1 MCRPAAQCVARVW
14 SVTELPVARPRV
26 WHLPQAGS
34 REESAV
40 PRVLLG
46 RQGIFSDARELVG
59 FELLFRAPGRE
70 GLRVDLWNARQQDRA
85 TEHVLAAAFFG
96 GVDVSEGLP
105 LFINCTRSYLVNRE
119 SYLRAPDEIVLE
131 VVESA
136 HADASLFDRLAELK
150 AAGYQV
156 AIDDFL
162 GTDSQRRLLE
172 LADFV
177 KIDYRD
183 LAARGPRLVAVARTG
198 DATLIAERIET
209 EATFEECL
217 DLGFEQFQ
225 GHLFERA
232 IVLERAEC
240 AIDAVGA

>member
-1 MCRPAAQCVARVW
+1 MCRLPAPCIARVW
-14 SVTELPVARPRV
+14 GVTHYPEVPRV
-26 WHLPQAGS
+26 WHLPHAGIDS
-34 REESAV
+34 EPAIR
-40 PRVLLG
+40 RVLLG
-46 RQGIFSDARELVG
+46 RQGIFSVEGELRG

-70 GLRVDLWNARQQDRA
+70 GLRIDLWNARQQDRA

-96 GVDVSEGLP
+96 GPDVSEGLP
-105 LFINCTRSYLVNRE
+105 LFVNFTRSYLINRE
-119 SYLRAPDEIVLE
+119 GYLRAPHEIVLE

-150 AAGYQV
+150 AAGYRI

-162 GTDSQRRLLE
+162 GTDSQRRLLD

-183 LAARGPRLVAVARTG
+183 LTSRGPRLVDAARTA
-198 DATLIAERIET
+198 DAMLIAERIET
-209 EATFEECL
+209 APMFEECR

-225 GHLFERA
+225 GHLFEKTV
-232 IVLERAEC
+232 ILERAEL
-240 AIDAVGA
+240 VVEPTGT

>member
-1 MCRPAAQCVARVW
+1 VDPT
-14 SVTELPVARPRV
+14 SPRV
-26 WHLPQAGS
+26 H
-34 REESAV
+34 
-40 PRVLLG
+40 LG

-85 TEHVLAAAFFG
+85 TEHVLAAAFFYG
-96 GVDVSEGLP
+96 GDVSEGLP
-105 LFINCTRSYLVNRE
+105 LFVNFTRSYLVNRE

-150 AAGYQV
+150 AAGYRV

-183 LAARGPRLVAVARTG
+183 LASRGPRLVEAARMG
-198 DATLIAERIET
+198 EATLIAERVET
-209 EATFEECL
+209 EGTFQECL
-217 DLGFEQFQ
+217 DLGFKQFQ
-225 GHLFERA
+225 GHLFEKA
-232 IVLERAEC
+232 VVLERAGF

>member
-1 MCRPAAQCVARVW
+1 MCRAGAPRVARVR
-14 SVTELPVARPRV
+14 SVTELPEAQPRV
-26 WHLPQAGS
+26 WHLPQAAPDVDL
-34 REESAV
+34 AV

-46 RQGIFSDARELVG
+46 RQGIFSAARELVG

-96 GVDVSEGLP
+96 GDDVSGGLP
-105 LFINCTRSYLVNRE
+105 LFVNFTRSYLVNRG
-119 SYLRAPDEIVLE
+119 SYLRPPDEIVLE

-150 AAGYQV
+150 AAGYRV

-183 LAARGPRLVAVARTG
+183 LASRGPHLVAAARTSA
-198 DATLIAERIET
+198 ATLIAERIET
-209 EATFEECL
+209 EATFQECL
-217 DLGFEQFQ
+217 ELGFEQFQ
-225 GHLFERA
+225 GHLLERA
-232 IVLERAEC
+232 IVLERAEY
-240 AIDAVGA
+240 AVDGVDA

>member
-1 MCRPAAQCVARVW
+1 M
-14 SVTELPVARPRV
+14 TELPVAQPRV

-34 REESAV
+34 GVESTV

-96 GVDVSEGLP
+96 GADVSEGLP
-105 LFINCTRSYLVNRE
+105 LFVNFTRSYLVNRE
-119 SYLRAPDEIVLE
+119 SYLRAPHEIVLE

-150 AAGYQV
+150 VAGYRV

-172 LADFV
+172 FADFV

-183 LAARGPRLVAVARTG
+183 LASRGPRLVAAARAG
-198 DATLIAERIET
+198 GATLIAERIET

-225 GHLFERA
+225 GHLLEKA
-232 IVLERAEC
+232 VVLERAEF
-240 AIDAVGA
+240 AIEGVGP

>member
-1 MCRPAAQCVARVW
+1 M
-14 SVTELPVARPRV
+14 TELLVARPRV

-34 REESAV
+34 QADTTI

-46 RQGIFSDARELVG
+46 RQGIFSDAHELVG

-70 GLRVDLWNARQQDRA
+70 GLRVDLWNSRQQDRA

-96 GVDVSEGLP
+96 GDDVSEGLP
-105 LFINCTRSYLVNRE
+105 LFVNFTRSYLVNRE

-150 AAGYQV
+150 AAGYRV

-183 LAARGPRLVAVARTG
+183 LASRGPRLVDAARTG
-198 DATLIAERIET
+198 EATLIAERIET
-209 EATFEECL
+209 ESTFEECL

-225 GHLFERA
+225 GHLFEKA
-232 IVLERAEC
+232 IVLERADF
-240 AIDAVGA
+240 AIAGVGA

>member
-1 MCRPAAQCVARVW
+1 
-14 SVTELPVARPRV
+14 VTELPEAQPRV
-26 WHLPQAGS
+26 WHLPHAGP
-34 REESAV
+34 ECDSAL

-46 RQGIFSDARELVG
+46 RQGIFSDTRELVG

-96 GVDVSEGLP
+96 GADVSEGLP
-105 LFINCTRSYLVNRE
+105 LFVNFTRSYLVNRE
-119 SYLRAPDEIVLE
+119 SYLRPPEEIVLE

-136 HADASLFDRLAELK
+136 HADASLFDRIAELK
-150 AAGYQV
+150 SVGYRV

-183 LAARGPRLVAVARTG
+183 LSSRGPRLVTAARTG
-198 DATLIAERIET
+198 AATLIAERVET
-209 EATFEECL
+209 EATFDECL

-232 IVLERAEC
+232 VVLERLESV
-240 AIDAVGA
+240 IEGVGA

>member
-1 MCRPAAQCVARVW
+1 
-14 SVTELPVARPRV
+14 VTELPVARPRV

-34 REESAV
+34 REESTV

-46 RQGIFSDARELVG
+46 RQGIFSDAHELVG

-96 GVDVSEGLP
+96 GGDVSEGLP
-105 LFINCTRSYLVNRE
+105 LFVNFTRSYLVNRE

-136 HADASLFDRLAELK
+136 HADVSLFDRLAELK
-150 AAGYQV
+150 AAGYRV

-183 LAARGPRLVAVARTG
+183 LASRGPRLVAAARTG
-198 DATLIAERIET
+198 EATLIAERIET
-209 EATFEECL
+209 KAAFEECL
-217 DLGFEQFQ
+217 ELGFEQFQ
-225 GHLFERA
+225 GHLFEKA
-232 IVLERAEC
+232 VVLERAEF
-240 AIDAVGA
+240 AIEGVGA

>member
-1 MCRPAAQCVARVW
+1 
-14 SVTELPVARPRV
+14 
-26 WHLPQAGS
+26 
-34 REESAV
+34 
-40 PRVLLG
+40 VLLG
-46 RQGIFSDARELVG
+46 RQGIFSEGRELQG
-59 FELLFRAPGRE
+59 FELLFRAPGRP
-70 GLRVDLWNARQQDRA
+70 GLRIDLWNARQQDRA
-85 TEHVLAAAFFG
+85 TEHVLAAAFFCG
-96 GVDVSEGLP
+96 PDVSEGLP
-105 LFINCTRSYLVNRE
+105 LFVNFTRSYLVNRDG
-119 SYLRAPDEIVLE
+119 YLRAPSEIVLE

-150 AAGYQV
+150 DEGYRI

-183 LAARGPRLVAVARTG
+183 LNSRGPRLVDAARTA

-209 EATFEECL
+209 EETFEECR
-217 DLGFEQFQ
+217 DLGFEQYQ

-232 IVLERAEC
+232 VILERTEFAAEPT
-240 AIDAVGA
+240 VT

>member
-1 MCRPAAQCVARVW
+1 MCRTGAHSVARVW
-14 SVTELPVARPRV
+14 SVTEPPEAQPRV
-26 WHLPQAGS
+26 WHLPQANPDQD
-34 REESAV
+34 SALR
-40 PRVLLG
+40 RVLLG
-46 RQGIFSDARELVG
+46 RQGIFSDTRQLVG

-105 LFINCTRSYLVNRE
+105 LFVNFTRSYLVNRE
-119 SYLRAPDEIVLE
+119 SYLRPPDEIVLE

-136 HADASLFDRLAELK
+136 HADASLFDRLADLK
-150 AAGYQV
+150 AAGYRI

-183 LAARGPRLVAVARTG
+183 LASRGPRHFAAARVAE
-198 DATLIAERIET
+198 ATLIAERIET
-209 EATFEECL
+209 ESTFAECL

-232 IVLERAEC
+232 VVLERSESV
-240 AIDAVGA
+240 IEGVGA